1 MNTNWN
7 DPNFQ
12 GFGGRQSPFGKRPPR
27 PKKEHKAIGTPLS
40 RTLINLAV
48 TLIFAAVY
56 FYVVLPPINLQAEEF
71 YFFML
76 LCCAVYCGCAVL
88 TSGFQGSGA
97 KGYFGFVKKQCRIP
111 MIIAVALVA
120 VAIVGGI
127 VGWQV
132 IRAGA
137 YRDLLTVETGD
148 FATEVEEI
156 SYDQIPMLDKDS
168 AEKLGNRK
176 LGELSDMV
184 SQFEVAEEYTQIN
197 YKGRPVRVT
206 PLRYG
211 DWIKWFNNRSRGL
224 PAYLIID
231 MVTQNV
237 EVVRLE
243 QGIRYTTAEHF
254 GPNRYR
260 YLQLHYPTYIFDK
273 PAFEIDEEGNP
284 YWVCPRIR
292 KTIGL
297 FGGTDIDGAVLV
309 NAVSGES
316 QYYEDVPTWVD
327 RLYSSD
333 IIMDQYDYYG
343 QFHNGFLN
351 AYFGQRDVTLTT
363 DGWNYIAINDDVYM
377 YTGVTSVTSDQSNIG
392 FILTNQ
398 RTKET
403 RFYPCAGATE
413 TSAKSSAQSQVQQ
426 MRYSATF
433 PLLLNIADQPTY
445 FMALKGE
452 DGLVKMYAMVNVQQ
466 YNIVETG
473 QTVAQ
478 CEENYR
484 KTLLNNGIID
494 RADAEV
500 PAEEQELWETK
511 GTIAEIRSAVIEGTS
526 VYYLRFEGESGFSVY
541 VSAAQVPEAPL
552 LNVGDTVTVYWRSG
566 TQWITARKITVENRA
581 VSTPPETP
589 AEAPAEPETDLL
601 PDTGTEEGSGGWQQ
615 TVIYGKA

>member
-132 IRAGA
+132 IRAGS

-211 DWIKWFNNRSRGL
+211 DWIKWFNNRSEGL

-237 EVVRLE
+237 EVVRLSA
-243 QGIRYTTAEHF
+243 TPPPSTSAA
-254 GPNRYR
+254 
-260 YLQLHYPTYIFDK
+260 T
-273 PAFEIDEEGNP
+273 
-284 YWVCPRIR
+284 
-292 KTIGL
+292 
-297 FGGTDIDGAVLV
+297 
-309 NAVSGES
+309 S
-316 QYYEDVPTWVD
+316 
-327 RLYSSD
+327 
-333 IIMDQYDYYG
+333 
-343 QFHNGFLN
+343 
-351 AYFGQRDVTLTT
+351 
-363 DGWNYIAINDDVYM
+363 IAI
-377 YTGVTSVTSDQSNIG
+377 
-392 FILTNQ
+392 
-398 RTKET
+398 
-403 RFYPCAGATE
+403 C
-413 TSAKSSAQSQVQQ
+413 SS
-426 MRYSATF
+426 T
-433 PLLLNIADQPTY
+433 
-445 FMALKGE
+445 
-452 DGLVKMYAMVNVQQ
+452 
-466 YNIVETG
+466 
-473 QTVAQ
+473 
-478 CEENYR
+478 
-484 KTLLNNGIID
+484 
-494 RADAEV
+494 
-500 PAEEQELWETK
+500 
-511 GTIAEIRSAVIEGTS
+511 
-526 VYYLRFEGESGFSVY
+526 
-541 VSAAQVPEAPL
+541 
-552 LNVGDTVTVYWRSG
+552 
-566 TQWITARKITVENRA
+566 
-581 VSTPPETP
+581 TPPISLTSRP
-589 AEAPAEPETDLL
+589 SRSTRAAIPIGSAPGSEKPSGSLAARTS
-601 PDTGTEEGSGGWQQ
+601 TGPCW
-615 TVIYGKA
+615 

>member
-111 MIIAVALVA
+111 VIIAVALVA

-211 DWIKWFNNRSRGL
+211 DWIKWFNNRSEGL

-254 GPNRYR
+254 GRNLYR
-260 YLQLHYPTYIFDK
+260 YLQFHYPTYIFDK
-273 PAFEIDEEGNP
+273 PAFEIDEDGNP

-309 NAVSGES
+309 NAVTGEH
-316 QYYEDVPTWVD
+316 QYYDAKDVPDWVD
-327 RLYSSD
+327 HVYTADL
-333 IIMDQYDYYG
+333 IVQQYDYHGTYI
-343 QFHNGFLN
+343 HGFINSL
-351 AYFGQRDVTLTT
+351 FGQRDVTVTT
-363 DGWNYIAINDDVYM
+363 DGYNYIAIGDDVYM
-377 YTGVTSVTSDQSNIG
+377 YTGITSVVSDQSNIG
-392 FILTNQ
+392 FILSNQ

-403 RFYPCAGATE
+403 RFYSVAGAE
-413 TSAKSSAQSQVQQ
+413 EYSAMDSARGQVQQ
-426 MRYSATF
+426 MNYTATF
-433 PLLLNIADQPTY
+433 PLLLNIADQPSY
-445 FMALKGE
+445 FMALK
-452 DGLVKMYAMVNVQQ
+452 DAAGLVKMYAMVNVSQ
-466 YNIVETG
+466 YQIVATG
-473 QTVAQ
+473 GSVAE
-478 CEENYR
+478 CESNYR
-484 KTLLNNGIID
+484 QMLARYNLID
-494 RADAEV
+494 PADTEPSASDQGEV
-500 PAEEQELWETK
+500 T
-511 GTIAEIRSAVIEGTS
+511 GVIADLRSAVMDGNTWYYLQLSDGT
-526 VYYLRFEGESGFSVY
+526 VYYTI
-541 VSAAQVPEAPL
+541 SAAEAPEAVI
-552 LNVGDTVTVYWRSG
+552 LNVGDTVTVKY
-566 TQWITARKITVENRA
+566 
-581 VSTPPETP
+581 
-589 AEAPAEPETDLL
+589 AE
-601 PDTGTEEGSGGWQQ
+601 GEGSILQAYS
-615 TVIYGKA
+615 VAKAVPAA